1 MQKAIKL
8 FLKENTTFDLV
19 FLDGAVKRYDILSL
33 ADKFPQ
39 LNELKNRKLF
49 LKGCL
54 FGWSGVY
61 WNSKLDISAETVY
74 YDGLDVTNEYDSSK
88 IMNMVV
94 GYSIKEKRLEKEL
107 AQMELAY
114 KSGIDQSDLSKI
126 ERGALNPSI
135 KMINKVA
142 DGLDLNL
149 KVSFETTN
157 YDVTQIIKTKKYMR
171 IQGEEL
177 AYKTKKPVG
186 VFVLTWRRVRD
197 GIYSEEDKNTYLE
210 VDKWFKENLPEPPF
224 YGDDNDNPLGATTW
238 FKTNNSSIML
248 EHIKPLLDL
257 LDKYNVP
264 YEIAYSDNPGK
275 IIYEDDYQIGVIDY
289 DK

>member
-1 MQKAIKL
+1 MNNDSKYIVDEIKRKRKML
-8 FLKENTTFDLV
+8 GISQTELAERCGMPQSTIGRIENYSMNPS
-19 FLDGAVKRYDILSL
+19 LDVITSIM
-33 ADKFPQ
+33 
-39 LNELKNRKLF
+39 NEL
-49 LKGCL
+49 
-54 FGWSGVY
+54 
-61 WNSKLDISAETVY
+61 D
-74 YDGLDVTNEYDSSK
+74 
-88 IMNMVV
+88 
-94 GYSIKEKRLEKEL
+94 
-107 AQMELAY
+107 
-114 KSGIDQSDLSKI
+114 
-126 ERGALNPSI
+126 
-135 KMINKVA
+135 
-142 DGLDLNL
+142 
-149 KVSFETTN
+149 VSFEFS
-157 YDVTQIIKTKKYMR
+157 KKKYMR

-186 VFVLTWRRVRD
+186 IFVLTWRRVRD

-224 YGDDNDNPLGATTW
+224 YGDNNDNSLGATTW

-275 IIYEDDYQIGVIDY
+275 VIYEDDYQVGVIDF

>member
-1 MQKAIKL
+1 MEN
-8 FLKENTTFDLV
+8 KEELELLEMLEEAEEDVKNGRTSSVEEMFDE
-19 FLDGAVKRYDILSL
+19 I
-33 ADKFPQ
+33 
-39 LNELKNRKLF
+39 RK
-49 LKGCL
+49 K
-54 FGWSGVY
+54 
-61 WNSKLDISAETVY
+61 
-74 YDGLDVTNEYDSSK
+74 
-88 IMNMVV
+88 
-94 GYSIKEKRLEKEL
+94 
-107 AQMELAY
+107 
-114 KSGIDQSDLSKI
+114 
-126 ERGALNPSI
+126 
-135 KMINKVA
+135 
-142 DGLDLNL
+142 LNL
-149 KVSFETTN
+149 LDKT
-157 YDVTQIIKTKKYMR
+157 DIKIVNNKKYMR

-224 YGDDNDNPLGATTW
+224 YGDNNDNPLGATTW
-238 FKTNNSSIML
+238 FKTNNSIIML

-275 IIYEDDYQIGVIDY
+275 IIYEDDYQVGVIDY

>member
-1 MQKAIKL
+1 MNNDSKRIVDEIKRRRKIL
-8 FLKENTTFDLV
+8 GISQTELAERCGMPQSTIGRIENYSMNPS
-19 FLDGAVKRYDILSL
+19 LDVITLIM
-33 ADKFPQ
+33 
-39 LNELKNRKLF
+39 NEL
-49 LKGCL
+49 
-54 FGWSGVY
+54 
-61 WNSKLDISAETVY
+61 
-74 YDGLDVTNEYDSSK
+74 
-88 IMNMVV
+88 
-94 GYSIKEKRLEKEL
+94 
-107 AQMELAY
+107 
-114 KSGIDQSDLSKI
+114 DLS
-126 ERGALNPSI
+126 
-135 KMINKVA
+135 
-142 DGLDLNL
+142 
-149 KVSFETTN
+149 FE
-157 YDVTQIIKTKKYMR
+157 YSKKKYMR

-224 YGDDNDNPLGATTW
+224 YGDNNDNPLGATTW

-275 IIYEDDYQIGVIDY
+275 IIYEDDYQVGVIDF

>member
-1 MQKAIKL
+1 MNNDSKYIVDEIKRKRKML
-8 FLKENTTFDLV
+8 GISQTELAERCGMPQSTIGRIENYSMNPS
-19 FLDGAVKRYDILSL
+19 LDVITSIM
-33 ADKFPQ
+33 
-39 LNELKNRKLF
+39 NEL
-49 LKGCL
+49 
-54 FGWSGVY
+54 
-61 WNSKLDISAETVY
+61 D
-74 YDGLDVTNEYDSSK
+74 
-88 IMNMVV
+88 
-94 GYSIKEKRLEKEL
+94 
-107 AQMELAY
+107 
-114 KSGIDQSDLSKI
+114 
-126 ERGALNPSI
+126 
-135 KMINKVA
+135 
-142 DGLDLNL
+142 
-149 KVSFETTN
+149 VSFEFN
-157 YDVTQIIKTKKYMR
+157 KKKYMR

-197 GIYSEEDKNTYLE
+197 GIYSEEDKNIYFE

-224 YGDDNDNPLGATTW
+224 YGDNNDNPLGATTW

-275 IIYEDDYQIGVIDY
+275 IIYEDDYQVGVIDY

>member
-1 MQKAIKL
+1 MNNDSKYIVDEIKRKRKML
-8 FLKENTTFDLV
+8 GISQTELAERCGMPQSTIGRIENYSMNPS
-19 FLDGAVKRYDILSL
+19 LDVITSIM
-33 ADKFPQ
+33 
-39 LNELKNRKLF
+39 NEL
-49 LKGCL
+49 
-54 FGWSGVY
+54 
-61 WNSKLDISAETVY
+61 D
-74 YDGLDVTNEYDSSK
+74 
-88 IMNMVV
+88 
-94 GYSIKEKRLEKEL
+94 
-107 AQMELAY
+107 
-114 KSGIDQSDLSKI
+114 
-126 ERGALNPSI
+126 
-135 KMINKVA
+135 
-142 DGLDLNL
+142 
-149 KVSFETTN
+149 VSFEFS
-157 YDVTQIIKTKKYMR
+157 KKKYMR

-177 AYKTKKPVG
+177 AYKTMKPVG

-224 YGDDNDNPLGATTW
+224 YGDNNDNPLGATTW

-275 IIYEDDYQIGVIDY
+275 IIYEDDYQVGVIDY

>member
-1 MQKAIKL
+1 MNNDSKYIVDEIKRKRKIL
-8 FLKENTTFDLV
+8 GISQTELAERCGMPQSTIGRIENYSMNPS
-19 FLDGAVKRYDILSL
+19 LDVITSIM
-33 ADKFPQ
+33 
-39 LNELKNRKLF
+39 NEL
-49 LKGCL
+49 
-54 FGWSGVY
+54 
-61 WNSKLDISAETVY
+61 D
-74 YDGLDVTNEYDSSK
+74 
-88 IMNMVV
+88 
-94 GYSIKEKRLEKEL
+94 
-107 AQMELAY
+107 
-114 KSGIDQSDLSKI
+114 
-126 ERGALNPSI
+126 
-135 KMINKVA
+135 
-142 DGLDLNL
+142 
-149 KVSFETTN
+149 VSFEFN
-157 YDVTQIIKTKKYMR
+157 KKKYMR

-224 YGDDNDNPLGATTW
+224 YGDNNDNPLGATTW
-238 FKTNNSSIML
+238 FKTKNSSIML

-275 IIYEDDYQIGVIDY
+275 IIYEDDYQVGVIDF

>member
-19 FLDGAVKRYDILSL
+19 FLDGSVKRYDILSL

-49 LKGCL
+49 LKGRL

-61 WNSKLDISAETVY
+61 WNSELDISAETVY
-74 YDGLDVTNEYDSSK
+74 YDGLDVTNEYDNAK
-88 IMNMVV
+88 ISNMVL
-94 GYSIKEKRLEKEL
+94 GYTIKEKRLEKEL

-126 ERGALNPSI
+126 ERGSLNPSV
-135 KMINKVA
+135 KVLNKIA
-142 DGLDLNL
+142 DGLDSNLNF
-149 KVSFETTN
+149 SFETAN
-157 YDVTQIIKTKKYMR
+157 FNASNLVKDKKYMR

-197 GIYSEEDKNTYLE
+197 GIYSEEDKNTYLA
-210 VDKWFKENLPEPPF
+210 VDKWFKENFPEPPF
-224 YGDDNDNPLGATTW
+224 YGDNNDNSQGATTW
-238 FKTNNSSIML
+238 FKTNNSI
-248 EHIKPLLDL
+248 
-257 LDKYNVP
+257 N
-264 YEIAYSDNPGK
+264 
-275 IIYEDDYQIGVIDY
+275 
-289 DK
+289 